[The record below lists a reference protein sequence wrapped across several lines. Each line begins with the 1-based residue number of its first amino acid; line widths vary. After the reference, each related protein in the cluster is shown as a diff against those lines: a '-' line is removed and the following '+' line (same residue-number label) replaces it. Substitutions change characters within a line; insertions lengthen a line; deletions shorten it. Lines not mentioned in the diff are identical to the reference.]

1 MTYPH
6 FYFSVFNFCLSLFEN
21 IFICIIFYCSNSLTE
36 IWWLNCSNFIYANI
50 ASDSYG
56 SLKPSAA
63 HFKTTTTH
71 EGTRNKHAHT
81 HTSTHNSIKEN
92 PLRKNIIIKPCYV
105 FSEAYLYIVN
115 VDWTKNG
122 KFLTIENITI
132 LKFWVI
138 FADSPSHCN
147 MVIECNF
154 MREMNVIHY
163 HCLLSLYEYIY
174 SECI

>member
-122 KFLTIENITI
+122 KFSTIENITI

-138 FADSPSHCN
+138 FADSHRI
-147 MVIECNF
+147 VIWLS
-154 MREMNVIHY
+154 NVI
-163 HCLLSLYEYIY
+163 LREI
-174 SECI
+174 

>member
-92 PLRKNIIIKPCYV
+92 PLRKNIIIKPCYMYI
-105 FSEAYLYIVN
+105 FSKAYLYIVN
-115 VDWTKNG
+115 AYISPKNDNFKDILIIMLWKWKKNRKIWTLQN
-122 KFLTIENITI
+122 
-132 LKFWVI
+132 
-138 FADSPSHCN
+138 
-147 MVIECNF
+147 
-154 MREMNVIHY
+154 
-163 HCLLSLYEYIY
+163 YIRKRR
-174 SECI
+174 

>member
-1 MTYPH
+1 M
-6 FYFSVFNFCLSLFEN
+6 
-21 IFICIIFYCSNSLTE
+21 
-36 IWWLNCSNFIYANI
+36 

-115 VDWTKNG
+115 VDWTKNR
-122 KFLTIENITI
+122 KFQLCKI
-132 LKFWVI
+132 LPFLN
-138 FADSPSHCN
+138 SG
-147 MVIECNF
+147 
-154 MREMNVIHY
+154 
-163 HCLLSLYEYIY
+163 
-174 SECI
+174 

>member
-92 PLRKNIIIKPCYV
+92 PLRKNIIIKPCYM
-105 FSEAYLYIVN
+105 YILQSIFIHCKRLNLV
-115 VDWTKNG
+115 KNDNLKDISIMKLCRSIKKIRNPIG
-122 KFLTIENITI
+122 K
-132 LKFWVI
+132 V
-138 FADSPSHCN
+138 
-147 MVIECNF
+147 
-154 MREMNVIHY
+154 
-163 HCLLSLYEYIY
+163 
-174 SECI
+174 